1 MAELYDFLGHILK
14 AVTIARMQADFA
26 ATEAAKMYVA
36 DEDGLLKNFPAPH
49 MRIDKLVIKAPII
62 INEVPDSE
70 MEKTDP
76 ELFKKTVTSSVIKAL
91 KDRKITIGTKE
102 INKIITDDIKISQGY
117 INKSTPA
124 TLSSKIGDNLSL
136 SKTSSKIPIETHKE
150 ITSIISNSIKE
161 TIKLLPRTPVGI
173 QINAKSSAVKEYT
186 RSTENQ
192 DSSIMCID
200 MTITEDA
207 MDIILND
214 PVDNSTDGKL
224 SIKRL
229 IPE

>member
-1 MAELYDFLGHILK
+1 
-14 AVTIARMQADFA
+14 
-26 ATEAAKMYVA
+26 
-36 DEDGLLKNFPAPH
+36 
-49 MRIDKLVIKAPII
+49 
-62 INEVPDSE
+62 